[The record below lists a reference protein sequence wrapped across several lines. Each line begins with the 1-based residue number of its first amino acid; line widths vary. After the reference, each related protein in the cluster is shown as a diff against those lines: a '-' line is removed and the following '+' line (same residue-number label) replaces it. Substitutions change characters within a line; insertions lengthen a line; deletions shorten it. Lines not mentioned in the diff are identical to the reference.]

1 MFDEAYKTA
10 LENRVSRLAAEC
22 LGSLTDDQE
31 TKLRTEMMKGL
42 QELSDRFS
50 SVRIVYVDKNVHK
63 VVELGYK
70 ERFSKGI
77 DAMIAE
83 VKKLDDLTLA
93 EDRSK
98 VFQKLYSIMDMMHDL
113 VDRRI

>member
-1 MFDEAYKTA
+1 MFDEAYKIA

-22 LGSLTDDQE
+22 LGSLTDEQE
-31 TKLRTEMMKGL
+31 TRLRTEMMKGL

-70 ERFSKGI
+70 ERFANGI
-77 DAMIAE
+77 DAMLRE
-83 VKKLDDLTLA
+83 VQKLDDLALG
-93 EDRSK
+93 EDHLK
-98 VFQKLYSIMDMMHDL
+98 VFQKLYSILDMMHDL